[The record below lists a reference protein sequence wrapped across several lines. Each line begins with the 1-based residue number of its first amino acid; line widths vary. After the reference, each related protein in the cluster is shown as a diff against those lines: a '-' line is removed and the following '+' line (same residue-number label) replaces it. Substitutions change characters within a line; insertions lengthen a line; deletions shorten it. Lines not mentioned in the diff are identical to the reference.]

1 MTNSYVQNTVEEL
14 VEQIAMSICQPTT
27 IKEAIAIVDALGVII
42 NGIHQ
47 GLLEDLK
54 LKEDS

>member
-1 MTNSYVQNTVEEL
+1 MNAFVQNTVEEL

-27 IKEAIAIVDALGVII
+27 IKEAIAIIDALGVIVD
-42 NGIHQ
+42 GIHQ

-54 LKEDS
+54 LKDGES